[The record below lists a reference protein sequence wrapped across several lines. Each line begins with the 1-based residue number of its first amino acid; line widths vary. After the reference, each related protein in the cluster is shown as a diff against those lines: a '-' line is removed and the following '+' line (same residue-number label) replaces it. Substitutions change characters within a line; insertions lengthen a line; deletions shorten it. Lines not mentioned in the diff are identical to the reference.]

1 MTDEPYQELRRVALD
16 ESRAE
21 TARTAA
27 VHGLAELRTREA
39 AEALVEL
46 GSRPAES
53 EHILRAAGT
62 ALASLLTY
70 GLVSE
75 WDIRDLTR
83 AAAEAFH
90 E

>member
-1 MTDEPYQELRRVALD
+1 MTDPPYEEIRRVALNHGSS
-16 ESRAE
+16 ES
-21 TARTAA
+21 ARTAA
-27 VHGLAELRTREA
+27 IQALAELRTRSA
-39 AEALVEL
+39 AEALLEL

-53 EHILRAAGT
+53 DHILRAAGT